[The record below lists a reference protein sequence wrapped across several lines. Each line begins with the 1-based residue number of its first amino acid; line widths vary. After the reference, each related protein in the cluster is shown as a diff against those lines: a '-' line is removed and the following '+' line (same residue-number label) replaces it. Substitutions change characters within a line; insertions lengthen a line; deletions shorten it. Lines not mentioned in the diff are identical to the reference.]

1 LFTNVGRNGAFKAQ
15 VRKVQGGE
23 SMIAGIISDTNSNAN
38 KDVGGPIG
46 CQNIVRAMRNTS
58 L

>member
-1 LFTNVGRNGAFKAQ
+1 VGRNGAFKAQ
-15 VRKVQGGE
+15 VRKAQGGE

-38 KDVGGPIG
+38 KDVGGPTD
-46 CQNIVRAMRNTS
+46 CQNIVRVMRNTS